1 MYRYSIKLKMSETR
15 TRFDNKP
22 LSHVNWLTIVGE
34 QVGKL
39 RYGAVEI
46 IVHDSRVTQIE
57 LTERQRLDRAA
68 TDACPNRRE

>member
-1 MYRYSIKLKMSETR
+1 MEKPDGQPLRPADWLKFVS
-15 TRFDNKP
+15 
-22 LSHVNWLTIVGE
+22 E

-39 RYGAVEI
+39 RYGTVEI

-68 TDACPNRRE
+68 TDARPNRRE